1 MPSTLNI
8 SAAEFREL
16 ATDGNL
22 QEILELML
30 DHPSLLPSYL
40 HFSSLSRTLRR
51 LEDMRRELEEDLDR
65 VFEDMTRNN
74 FDEAFAFFVAR
85 RRHDRNTPYARP
97 TLRRVTPRRRQ
108 RSSSSSDTLVSIHAA
123 NSPSPDPNDI
133 IIPQPLAHTYS
144 QFRTMTVTPRWGSVS
159 NPIDV
164 DRFPT
169 PPPIEHV
176 DTPVPALGVLHR
188 HSRRTPHLSCRHCGR
203 TDHSS
208 TDCRWFA
215 IPRRHT

>member
-40 HFSSLSRTLRR
+40 HFSSLSRTLRS

-85 RRHDRNTPYARP
+85 RRHD
-97 TLRRVTPRRRQ
+97 
-108 RSSSSSDTLVSIHAA
+108 
-123 NSPSPDPNDI
+123 
-133 IIPQPLAHTYS
+133 
-144 QFRTMTVTPRWGSVS
+144 
-159 NPIDV
+159 
-164 DRFPT
+164 
-169 PPPIEHV
+169 
-176 DTPVPALGVLHR
+176 
-188 HSRRTPHLSCRHCGR
+188 
-203 TDHSS
+203 
-208 TDCRWFA
+208 
-215 IPRRHT
+215 